1 MSLLMCNDGA
11 IVSTTSVQFHYIR
24 LSFIELFILF
34 VAFILKRIII
44 CKESYGILNIS
55 HHQQKFIVFK
65 ALRTDRNYITFCVN
79 AFSIIHKMCC
89 IWIFRLTKR
98 LTDYYDCFSSSSFT
112 IIINYFWRWT
122 IFLFVHFASWFS
134 HSRLFSFISGI
145 AIKTANT

>member
-112 IIINYFWRWT
+112 IIKYSTTFDDEQ
-122 IFLFVHFASWFS
+122 FFCLFILRRGSPTLAYS
-134 HSRLFSFISGI
+134 LL
-145 AIKTANT
+145 